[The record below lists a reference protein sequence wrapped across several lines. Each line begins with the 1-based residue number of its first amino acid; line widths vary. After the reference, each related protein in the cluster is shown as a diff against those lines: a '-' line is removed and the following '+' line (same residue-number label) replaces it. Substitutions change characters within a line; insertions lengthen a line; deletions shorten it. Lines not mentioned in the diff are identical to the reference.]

1 MTKSKLI
8 ISDLMIALTA
18 TSETAASRPRAEA
31 VAINRRERSKSV
43 TKIVGWALPT
53 NMQHT

>member
-18 TSETAASRPRAEA
+18 TSENAASRPRAEA
-31 VAINRRERSKSV
+31 VAINSREWSKGND
-43 TKIVGWALPT
+43 KK
-53 NMQHT
+53 